1 MTDHLADARACIQ
14 SAAQAPHPETRTSWL
29 TETCEHILDHLE
41 AQQTEAS
48 LRRGLAD
55 ITAGCTVDLGSFAQP
70 ATAPPAAQQ
79 GDSGHREGGEAA
91 RPNLNA
97 QTGYTPTMEDVE
109 FCFVGEYDPETRS
122 RAFHR
127 WLNGIR
133 AEAWDQ
139 CATEARDLG
148 WVHDDA
154 HADVTARNPYRQE
167 QP

>member
-1 MTDHLADARACIQ
+1 MSD
-14 SAAQAPHPETRTSWL
+14 
-29 TETCEHILDHLE
+29 
-41 AQQTEAS
+41 
-48 LRRGLAD
+48 
-55 ITAGCTVDLGSFAQP
+55 
-70 ATAPPAAQQ
+70 
-79 GDSGHREGGEAA
+79 
-91 RPNLNA
+91 
-97 QTGYTPTMEDVE
+97 YTPTTEDVE
-109 FCFVGEYDPETRS
+109 LCFVGEYDPETRS